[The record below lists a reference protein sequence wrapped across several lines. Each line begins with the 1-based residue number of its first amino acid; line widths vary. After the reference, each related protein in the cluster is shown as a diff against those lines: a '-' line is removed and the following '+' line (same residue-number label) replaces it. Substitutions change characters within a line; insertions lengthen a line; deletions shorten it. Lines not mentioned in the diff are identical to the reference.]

1 MGEPK
6 QLLRWGD
13 RTVLATTVHN
23 LVAAG
28 ASPVLC
34 VVGHRAEE
42 MIAALGDEPATLL
55 RNENYLAG
63 EMLSSYQT
71 GVQHLLA
78 TGSTCLG
85 ALLALGDQPHVPVEI
100 VRQVI
105 EAATATPDQIVI
117 PSYQMRRGHP
127 FYLPARLWPDLVALA
142 LDETL
147 RTLLQKNQQHI
158 TYVNV
163 ENDSILRDIDTPDD
177 YRALAANNAQP

>member
-1 MGEPK
+1 
-6 QLLRWGD
+6 
-13 RTVLATTVHN
+13 
-23 LVAAG
+23 
-28 ASPVLC
+28 
-34 VVGHRAEE
+34 VGHRAEE